1 MMSSEEITEVKGKLK
16 ELEERIGK
24 LEHFLAREEGKSAEE
39 PSIATEG
46 RMEKLC
52 EDAGITEEELKCVFD
67 FEEEDLSLIAT
78 VEGKSEAVKQFKA
91 SVGILTAYHY
101 CYRKDEI
108 RSQDLRKKLEWS
120 GIRSLGNLSA
130 NLANYKQLIR
140 PKGKSGSPQFSYK
153 ITFPGIKKGLEII
166 REWASA

>member
-1 MMSSEEITEVKGKLK
+1 MMSSEEITGVKEKLK

-24 LEHFLAREEGKSAEE
+24 LEHFLAREEGKSVEE
-39 PSIATEG
+39 PGIATEG
-46 RMEKLC
+46 CVEKLC
-52 EDAGITEEELKCVFD
+52 EAAGINEDELRCVFD
-67 FEEEDLSLIAT
+67 FEEKDLSLIAT

-101 CYRKDEI
+101 CYHKDEI
-108 RSQDLRKKLEWS
+108 MSQDLRKKLEWL
-120 GIRSLGNLSA
+120 GIRSLANLSA
-130 NLANYKQLIR
+130 NLSDYKQLIR

-166 REWASA
+166 KEWASA